1 MPTSRSKH
9 GIFISSLNIWEESSP
24 YPVARRQA
32 IVVGTIWPKRKF
44 CKHYCRQQR
53 APNRANQKE
62 LALYPSMLK
71 TQVSRFVFY
80 PNRHLPT
87 NLNKVSISGEL
98 HAFKCVVKPPS
109 QIERFVYAR
118 VTGWVCAVVSRVRYH
133 FPHKTKHVR
142 QCLIS

>member
-9 GIFISSLNIWEESSP
+9 GIFISSLDIWEAISP
-24 YPVARRQA
+24 YPVARRSA
-32 IVVGTIWPKRKF
+32 IVVGTIWATRKF

-53 APNRANQKE
+53 AHNRANQNWRFIRV
-62 LALYPSMLK
+62 MFK

-80 PNRHLPT
+80 PNRHIPT

-109 QIERFVYAR
+109 QIERGCLRKGHGLGLCCR
-118 VTGWVCAVVSRVRYH
+118 VTSQVS
-133 FPHKTKHVR
+133 
-142 QCLIS
+142 LSA